1 MEILAEHEW
10 HALRKKHEARV
21 RPWIEPRLA
30 RASRNERHPVD
41 DFLFE
46 YYAYRPA
53 KLVRWHPGIGVALQG
68 ESAHAYLVQGEYQET
83 PEGVTAAASK
93 LPGRRMESIRWLRN
107 LLDRTGTRPAAFGCF
122 GLHEWAMIH
131 QANSIR
137 HAQWPLRVSLAEV
150 ARAVE
155 SLGLRCT
162 HYDAFRFFT
171 PAARPL
177 NKYQP
182 TREATLA
189 LEQPGCLHAN
199 MDLYKWAFKL
209 APFTPSDL
217 VADCFELAFQIRA
230 LDMRASPYD
239 LTALGYLPVRVETA
253 EGRAEYE
260 ALQREFAG
268 LASPLRNRLQ
278 VVCDRIIEKATPGR
292 AEGADSS
299 PLCAFA

>member
-1 MEILAEHEW
+1 MEILTENDW
-10 HALRKKHEARV
+10 HARREAHEARV
-21 RPWIEPRLA
+21 RRWIEPRLA
-30 RASRNERHPVD
+30 RASRNKRHPVE

-53 KLVRWHPGIGVALQG
+53 RLLRWHPGIGVALEG
-68 ESAHAYLVQGEYQET
+68 ETAREYLSHREYCETQEGIIV
-83 PEGVTAAASK
+83 GVFELSPA
-93 LPGRRMESIRWLRN
+93 RMESIRWLCDMLR
-107 LLDRTGTRPAAFGCF
+107 RTGERPASFGCF
-122 GLHEWAMIH
+122 GLHEWAMVH
-131 QANSIR
+131 GADSIR
-137 HAQWPLRVSLAEV
+137 HPDWPLRVTFAEI
-150 ARAVE
+150 ARVVE

-209 APFTPSDL
+209 APFSSSDL
-217 VADCFELAFQIRA
+217 VADCFELASRIRT

-239 LTALGYLPVRVETA
+239 LTALGYPPLRVEDP

-260 ALQREFAG
+260 ALQREFAR
-268 LASPLRNRLQ
+268 LASPLRDRLRT
-278 VVCDRIIEKATPGR
+278 VCESIVERASACETDRAGAR
-292 AEGADSS
+292 AVRAL
-299 PLCAFA
+299 P